1 MLFLFNACVVRWVL
15 MSCLGCAITDAQY
28 LFSAPRDLADDPSCE
43 HLVHMHRK
51 SMLCFSLS
59 LSLNVSIFWPCCYL
73 FLYIGVLLHGSVF
86 GFGRWR

>member
-1 MLFLFNACVVRWVL
+1 MLFLLNACVVRWVL

-28 LFSAPRDLADDPSCE
+28 LFSARRDLADDPSSE

-51 SMLCFSLS
+51 ACSVSFSLS
-59 LSLNVSIFWPCCYL
+59 RNVSIFWPCCYL